1 MSRLTFSEFANFLY
15 ASMSG
20 DYRADE
26 FCRLLFEK
34 ATDESIHKDLAKESA
49 EIWKFR
55 FNGTRS
61 INALAKRIIPK
72 LQMEKFGAFITDFD
86 DHVIRDVVTKLKP
99 YRPKMDE
106 ESVGLECTDLFL
118 AIIQDAANNY
128 RRKKSVKIPTQV
140 SDSDIDTVQIESDL
154 KVIINGLSKI
164 SQSQVI
170 ALRTNAIE
178 LSNKIEQQNVLLL
191 GKINWL
197 VDAYY
202 YYVEELFKVIGTIRG
217 KKFKVIATEIALKY
231 QKTSTDESLNQ
242 DQIFDSLVDWLKG
255 VFPDA
260 SRIACE
266 IVIAF
271 FVQNCEVFDELP

>member
-1 MSRLTFSEFANFLY
+1 MSRLTFSEFAHFLY

-20 DYRADE
+20 DYRVDE
-26 FCRLLFEK
+26 FCRMLFEK
-34 ATDESIHKDLAKESA
+34 ATDESIHKELAKESA

-99 YRPKMDE
+99 YCPKMDE
-106 ESVGLECTDLFL
+106 ESAGLECTDLFL

-128 RRKKSVKIPTQV
+128 RRKKPIKIPKQV
-140 SDSDIDTVQIESDL
+140 SDSDIDSVQIESDL
-154 KVIINGLSKI
+154 KVIVNGLSKI

-170 ALRTNAIE
+170 ALRKNAIE

-197 VDAYY
+197 VNAYY
-202 YYVEELFKVIGTIRG
+202 YYVEELFKAVGTIQG

-231 QKTSTDESLNQ
+231 QKTSSDESLNQ
-242 DQIFDSLVDWLKG
+242 DKIFDSLVDWLKG